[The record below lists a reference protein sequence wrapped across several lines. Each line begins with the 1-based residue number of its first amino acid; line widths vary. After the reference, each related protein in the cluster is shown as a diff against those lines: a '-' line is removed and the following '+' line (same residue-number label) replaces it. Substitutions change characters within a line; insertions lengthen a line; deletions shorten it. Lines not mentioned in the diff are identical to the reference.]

1 MSKMR
6 LDFSQLEI
14 PKTEIYDYMGYRGV
28 EPDSDIR
35 ELTERLIH
43 EASEYVIPCFDYHI
57 LDGCVDREIVKLE
70 SLSSEVEFH
79 TGKIICNQLR
89 SAEKYVVFVAT
100 VGKGYDTWIKE
111 INKRDD
117 ILLNF
122 VADSIGSQL
131 VESVANI
138 MEKILQKELDNYV
151 YKRTNRF
158 SPGYCGWHLSE
169 QPLLFGLF
177 PDSEPCGIK
186 LTDSCLML
194 PVKSVSGF
202 IGVGSE
208 VRYMPYPCNVC
219 DMSMCYKRKLKKSI

>member
-79 TGKIICNQLR
+79 TGKYLQPVT
-89 SAEKYVVFVAT
+89 SAKNCSVCCHCR
-100 VGKGYDTWIKE
+100 KGYDTWIKE

-117 ILLNF
+117 IL
-122 VADSIGSQL
+122 
-131 VESVANI
+131 
-138 MEKILQKELDNYV
+138 
-151 YKRTNRF
+151 
-158 SPGYCGWHLSE
+158 
-169 QPLLFGLF
+169 
-177 PDSEPCGIK
+177 
-186 LTDSCLML
+186 
-194 PVKSVSGF
+194 
-202 IGVGSE
+202 
-208 VRYMPYPCNVC
+208 
-219 DMSMCYKRKLKKSI
+219 